1 MKMKKTFSFQLASI
15 AFALCLTTSLHAADS
30 NPKGFQILDIGDQAP
45 DFTLPGIDGCDYSLA
60 DFKEAEI
67 LMVFFTSNHCPTSH
81 AAEGRLQ
88 KMLNDIKVQDRSF
101 GFVAINPNNP
111 EGMSPAELGF
121 GRYTDSFEDMVSYAK
136 ENGWTFPYLY
146 DGDKQIVAR
155 TYGCLATPHVFIFDQ
170 KRALKYKG
178 RFDDSRVPDPA
189 TVKSHDA
196 INALRALF
204 AGKPVPV
211 AVTKP
216 HGCST
221 KWREKKA
228 KIAAS
233 QKKWESMPV
242 ELDMIDAAGV
252 AALRANGTKKYRLIN
267 LWATWCSPCVR
278 EFPDLVYL
286 QRVLGMRPFELIT
299 ISLDDPEHQNRV
311 KSFLEKNHAATPA
324 KLKKIAKTEGRKGN
338 HYLFTGTGQDELT
351 AALDP
356 DWPGPLPHTIIVDPS
371 GVIVYRHNGL
381 IDPKEVRSV
390 LIDKLTPYWPNS

>member
-1 MKMKKTFSFQLASI
+1 MKMKKPHLFLLAYVP
-15 AFALCLTTSLHAADS
+15 FVFCLATSLHAAGA
-30 NPKGFQILDIGDQAP
+30 NPKGSQTLEIGDQAP
-45 DFTLPGIDGCDYSLA
+45 DFTLPGIDGRDYSLA
-60 DFKEAEI
+60 DFKDAEI

-88 KMLNDIKVQDRSF
+88 KMLNDMKAKNRSF

-111 EGMSPAELGF
+111 EGMTPAELGF

-155 TYGCLATPHVFIFDQ
+155 AYGCLATPHVFIFDQ
-170 KRALKYKG
+170 KRSLKYKG

-196 INALRALF
+196 VNALEALF

-211 AVTKP
+211 EVTKP

-228 KIAAS
+228 KVATA
-233 QKKWESMPV
+233 QKNWESLPV
-242 ELDMIDAAGV
+242 ELDTIDAAGA
-252 AALRANGTKKYRLIN
+252 AALRANGTNKYRLIN
-267 LWATWCSPCVR
+267 LWATWCSPCVA

-286 QRVLGMRPFELIT
+286 QRVFGMRPFELIT
-299 ISLDDPEHQNRV
+299 ISLDDPKHQNRV
-311 KSFLEKNHAATPA
+311 KTFLEKNHAATPP
-324 KLKKIAKTEGRKGN
+324 KLKKIAQTEGRKGN
-338 HYLFTGTGQDELT
+338 HYIFT
-351 AALDP
+351 
-356 DWPGPLPHTIIVDPS
+356 
-371 GVIVYRHNGL
+371 
-381 IDPKEVRSV
+381 
-390 LIDKLTPYWPNS
+390 